1 MLVSDKAVLTYM
13 QLRVDLMD
21 VEQICRAER
30 DRSGFTTYEVQKDQV
45 QMKNKELYVSE
56 CDDSCYTDKKI
67 LVVFD

>member
-30 DRSGFTTYEVQKDQV
+30 DRSGFTTYEVQKD
-45 QMKNKELYVSE
+45 
-56 CDDSCYTDKKI
+56 
-67 LVVFD
+67 